1 MVRIT
6 DKQLDMVLRMASQ
19 YCYEDDIAMMKAV
32 DTKDYPMT
40 EKIRKRF
47 DRMLKKSERR
57 ERWEGLKSEIPKP
70 VKKVAVIVLIIGTL
84 LFTGMMTIQ
93 PVRAAIVDVII
104 RWYDQYI
111 GILFTVEQDVPTEI
125 ENIVLP
131 RNLTAEWEV
140 KQLISEVMAVE
151 HILVTPDGERFRLS
165 QIVIGQEEQ
174 WIDNEDV
181 SIKKVHISDKI
192 DGMLYLYPDRLTL
205 IWKDEYAFILRG
217 QTVSEDTL
225 IQIANNM
232 IDP

>member
-6 DKQLDMVLRMASQ
+6 DKQLDMALRMASQ
-19 YCYEDDIAMMKAV
+19 YCYEDDIAMMKAI
-32 DTKDYPMT
+32 DMKDYPMT

-47 DRMLKKSERR
+47 NRMIRKSERR
-57 ERWEGLKSEIPKP
+57 ERREILNIAIPNP
-70 VKKVAVIVLIIGTL
+70 IKKVAIIVLVIGTL

-104 RWYDQYI
+104 RWYELYI
-111 GILFTVEQDVPTEI
+111 GVLFTVEQDEPTEI

-131 RNLTAEWEV
+131 RNLTPEWEV

-151 HILVTPDGERFRLS
+151 HILVTPDGERLRLS

-181 SIKKVHISDKI
+181 SIKKVHISEKI
-192 DGMLYLYPDRLTL
+192 DGMLYSYPDRLTL
-205 IWKDEYAFILRG
+205 IWKDKYAFILRG
-217 QTVSEDTL
+217 QTMSEDKL
-225 IQIANNM
+225 IQIAINM
-232 IDP
+232 ISP